1 MNEQRESREGAKVV
15 RVLEQAAGA
24 ARTIHAGEQVDQTAW
39 GSRYAVLAGCLP
51 EWAQAREMQARGPTK
66 EVVSVVMSGQNLATR
81 AVEDWCEQAAP
92 AQAFAR
98 ARAEEQGLLR
108 LVMGCWRERVEHDT
122 PGVNTDRSRGR
133 IRADRTNGQR
143 QTRHTQQAQMR
154 HTQVQPTEDK
164 AFALKQMVT
173 FSDVADQ
180 FRWNPWRSQRNDEAP
195 RRASTRA
202 QRAATQEEDEVMLA
216 RWRLRGDLLRIA
228 TYYRVT
234 GARRSAETRRRTAA
248 AKTRFKRW
256 AATVIAERQRRE
268 GGSASS
274 ELGGRDQSLDPSVL
288 NCIVTP
294 GHLHHQRR
302 TGPAYDDRTLPR
314 PPHPTHPRW
323 GVRPGGAPQK
333 RTG

>member
-1 MNEQRESREGAKVV
+1 
-15 RVLEQAAGA
+15 
-24 ARTIHAGEQVDQTAW
+24 
-39 GSRYAVLAGCLP
+39 
-51 EWAQAREMQARGPTK
+51 
-66 EVVSVVMSGQNLATR
+66 
-81 AVEDWCEQAAP
+81 
-92 AQAFAR
+92 
-98 ARAEEQGLLR
+98 
-108 LVMGCWRERVEHDT
+108 
-122 PGVNTDRSRGR
+122 
-133 IRADRTNGQR
+133 
-143 QTRHTQQAQMR
+143 MR

-164 AFALKQMVT
+164 AFALKQMAT

-256 AATVIAERQRRE
+256 AATVIAERQRRGE

-288 NCIVTP
+288 RPQYKEGRTNKRRATAAEMAERR
-294 GHLHHQRR
+294 LASKRARR
-302 TGPAYDDRTLPR
+302 TNTAQSTEIGKKLRDDMQEIGRR
-314 PPHPTHPRW
+314 CKERR
-323 GVRPGGAPQK
+323 GDG
-333 RTG
+333 